1 MRLLVPDV
9 AYFLQHDQEKN
20 LLYIYSWLRDYSKH
34 EIGVQLPRPCRW
46 MYYCTL
52 SPRPNR
58 PRADSNLI
66 FHYAISRAIVHMAA
80 SNQVERVQEQV
91 ISF

>member
-1 MRLLVPDV
+1 
-9 AYFLQHDQEKN
+9 
-20 LLYIYSWLRDYSKH
+20 
-34 EIGVQLPRPCRW
+34 

-66 FHYAISRAIVHMAA
+66 FHYAISRAIIHMAA